1 MDIQVV
7 SNREDEN
14 LELGFFRDIAEYAL
28 RQRTAPEECEVSIAL
43 VEIAEMGEL
52 NHQYRSIEGPTD
64 VLSFPC
70 DDPWEGVGPSGVIV
84 LGDIIIAPDIAA
96 QQAEQLGHTV
106 GEELELLTVHGV
118 LHLLGY
124 DHIDDSEAE
133 VMQGHE
139 RDILSAWRSERR
151 GA

>member
-7 SNREDEN
+7 TNREGETLD
-14 LELGFFRDIAEYAL
+14 LDFFAKVADFAL
-28 RQRTAPEECEVSIAL
+28 RARTAPDECEVSIAL
-43 VEIAEMGEL
+43 VDVSEMGDL
-52 NHQYRSIEGPTD
+52 NHQYRGIEGPTD

-84 LGDIIIAPDIAA
+84 LGDIIIAPEIAE
-96 QQAEQLGHTV
+96 QQAGQLGHPLT
-106 GEELELLTVHGV
+106 EELELLTVHGV

-124 DHIDDSEAE
+124 DHIEDADAE

-139 RDILSAWRSERR
+139 RDILAAWRSDHR

>member
-7 SNREDEN
+7 SNREDEPLD
-14 LELGFFRDIAEYAL
+14 LELFARIAEFAL
-28 RQRTAPEECEVSIAL
+28 RARTAPDECEVSIAL
-43 VEIAEMGEL
+43 VDIPEMGDL
-52 NHQYRSIEGPTD
+52 NHEYRNIDGPTD

-84 LGDIIIAPDIAA
+84 LGDVIISPEIAA
-96 QQAEQLGHTV
+96 QQAEQLGHSL
-106 GEELELLTVHGV
+106 EQELELLTVHGV

-124 DHIDDSEAE
+124 DHIDDGEAE

-139 RDILSAWRSERR
+139 RTILEAWRSEQR

>member
-7 SNREDEN
+7 TNREDETVD
-14 LELGFFRDIAEYAL
+14 LEFLAKVAGFAL
-28 RQRTAPEECEVSIAL
+28 EQRTAPDECEVSIAL
-43 VEIAEMGEL
+43 VDVSEMGDL
-52 NHQYRSIEGPTD
+52 NHQYRNIEGPTD

-84 LGDIIIAPDIAA
+84 LGDIIIAPEIAV
-96 QQAEQLGHTV
+96 QQAEQLGHSLK
-106 GEELELLTVHGV
+106 EELELLTVHGA

-124 DHIDDSEAE
+124 DHIEDSDAE

-139 RDILSAWRSERR
+139 RDILAAWRSEPR